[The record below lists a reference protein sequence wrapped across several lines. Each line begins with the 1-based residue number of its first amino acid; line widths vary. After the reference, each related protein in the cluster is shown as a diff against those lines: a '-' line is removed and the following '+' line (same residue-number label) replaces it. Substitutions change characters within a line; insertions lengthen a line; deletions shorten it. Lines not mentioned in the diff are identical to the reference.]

1 MLEVVA
7 ALSCGLAPAP
17 YFAPSAPAPSLSC
30 VAFLQ
35 WALLS
40 LLSCGTKRRDHGT
53 KVQQNNKQEEIV
65 RHGPR
70 GLARYQ
76 ISAAGIGDH
85 SRAARSGTKY
95 GL

>member
-1 MLEVVA
+1 MLDDVA
-7 ALSCGLAPAP
+7 ILSCGPAPAP

-65 RHGPR
+65 GHGPPIR
-70 GLARYQ
+70 RAECPSKTQLRFRD
-76 ISAAGIGDH
+76 AGWPDT
-85 SRAARSGTKY
+85 R
-95 GL
+95 